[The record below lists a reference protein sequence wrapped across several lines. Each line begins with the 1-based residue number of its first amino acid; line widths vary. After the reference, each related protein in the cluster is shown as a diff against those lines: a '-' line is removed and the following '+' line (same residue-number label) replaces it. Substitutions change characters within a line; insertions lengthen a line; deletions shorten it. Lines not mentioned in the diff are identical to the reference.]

1 MESWEYVPVGNQPQF
16 NYDVRSSY
24 QKIITSGGG
33 GRGGGG
39 VGGGGESYVVMS
51 PF

>member
-33 GRGGGG
+33 G
-39 VGGGGESYVVMS
+39 GESYVVMS